1 MSKKQV
7 RTLPETV
14 EFPVDEIVC
23 MIAHRFPGNINR
35 IYWFLHGDP
44 NWKKTKKSFPMSGD
58 ALESLRRLLCKRINP
73 RQIEIINCLDI
84 IHMFK
89 IHNRYRGMVTART
102 WKRNKDISF
111 QEFLTDAR
119 KCFKT
124 ITVYSK

>member
-23 MIAHRFPGNINR
+23 MIAHRFPENINR

-58 ALESLRRLLCKRINP
+58 ALESLRELLCKRINCE
-73 RQIEIINCLDI
+73 QMDI
-84 IHMFK
+84 ISSFDTIHKYK
-89 IHNRYRGMVTART
+89 IYNRYRIMVSERT
-102 WKRNKDISF
+102 WKRNRENSF
-111 QEFLTDAR
+111 QWFLLEAR